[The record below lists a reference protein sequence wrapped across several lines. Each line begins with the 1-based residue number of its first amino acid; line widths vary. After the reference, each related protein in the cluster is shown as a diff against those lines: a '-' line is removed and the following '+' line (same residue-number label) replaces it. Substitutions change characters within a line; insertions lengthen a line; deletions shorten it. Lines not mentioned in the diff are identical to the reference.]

1 MTKHHL
7 TQVAMKQI
15 NFAERK
21 MIEKMLKQGMGV
33 RAIGRALNR
42 GHSTISEE
50 IRKNKSP
57 HEAQYNAE
65 IAQARHEKRQLN
77 RGNKSKLSRKE
88 KLKKHV
94 IEKLEEDWSPQ
105 QISGELKE
113 RCGITIISHE
123 TIYQFIYSEE
133 GRALKLW
140 LHLRIKRKPER
151 RKRGTRKSR
160 KGQIIPERISIHQRT
175 QEAAERKI
183 SGHLETD
190 SMIFSN
196 QKPILSV
203 QVDRASQKCAI
214 TKLENKTAR
223 QTKYALV
230 RAIEEE
236 YASVKTITFD
246 NGTENVLHIEIRD
259 TYEISTHFC
268 DAYCSWQKGL
278 VEEINGLIRQYF
290 PRHINMNQVD
300 QDRIYEIQEKLNN
313 RPRKSL
319 NYKTPN
325 QIYASLIESGRF

>member
-1 MTKHHL
+1 
-7 TQVAMKQI
+7 VVMKQL
-15 NFAERK
+15 NFTERK
-21 MIEKMLKQGMGV
+21 MIEKMLKQGMGI

-42 GHSTISEE
+42 GHSTIGEE

-65 IAQARHEKRQLN
+65 LAQARHEKRHLN
-77 RGNKSKLSRKE
+77 RGNKSKLGRKE

-94 IEKLEEDWSPQ
+94 IEKLIEDWSPE
-105 QISGELKE
+105 QIAGELRE
-113 RCGITIISHE
+113 RCGMTIISHE

-133 GRALKLW
+133 GRQLKLW
-140 LHLRIKRKPER
+140 LHLRIKHKAER

-160 KGQIIPERISIHQRT
+160 KGQIIPERISIHQRAE
-175 QEAAERKI
+175 EAAQRKI

-196 QKPILSV
+196 QKSIISV

-214 TKLENKTAR
+214 TKLENKTALE
-223 QTKYALV
+223 TKYALV

-246 NGTENVLHIEIRD
+246 NGSENVLHTEIRD
-259 TYEISTHFC
+259 IYKISTHFC
-268 DAYCSWQKGL
+268 DPYCSWQKGL
-278 VEEINGLIRQYF
+278 VEEINGLIRQYL
-290 PRHINMNQVD
+290 PRHSNMNKIT
-300 QDRIYEIQEKLNN
+300 QDDIYEIQEKLNN

-319 NYKTPN
+319 GYKTPN
-325 QIYASLIESGRF
+325 QIYSQLIQSGRF